1 MGFSSDCAE
10 AYKNPVLSS
19 LVSSN
24 YSYNPRYVNDTKLFD
39 EVFVKTKD
47 KSVDKLWA

>member
-24 YSYNPRYVNDTKLFD
+24 HSYNPRYDTELFD
-39 EVFVKTKD
+39 EVLSK
-47 KSVDKLWA
+47 